1 MESSR
6 TAVAV
11 ERPRSAEGAFVWQIA
26 MLAGADM
33 AFGQVFASKPG
44 RIGGVLLDFT
54 DREGQ

>member
-1 MESSR
+1 
-6 TAVAV
+6 
-11 ERPRSAEGAFVWQIA
+11 

-44 RIGGVLLDFT
+44 RIGAVLLDFT